1 MKTSTIKGL
10 VHLGLTVVSAAETVT
25 STSRWRTFLLGLA
38 TGWHAN
44 ATLYHFCIEDEET
57 NERRGQSRVPRK
69 RNDSHVG
76 RKRPAN
82 RSGRG

>member
-10 VHLGLTVVSAAETVT
+10 VHLGLTVVSAAETI
-25 STSRWRTFLLGLA
+25 SSQNRWRSFLLGLA

-57 NERRGQSRVPRK
+57 NERRGQSPVSRR
-69 RNDSHVG
+69 RTYNHVG
-76 RKRPAN
+76 RKRPTD